1 MNIDMKSVRV
11 LERGDALLPA
21 RAKDTH
27 KGDYGRLMII
37 GGSVGYT
44 GAPAMCAKAAL
55 RAGAGLVYMGVPE
68 DIYAIECA
76 KTDEAMPFP
85 LPSDADGKISSRALP
100 ALLDRL
106 SRCDACVL
114 GPGLGRVEEQ
124 TELVRGILEGY
135 SGKLLLDAD
144 GLYAASGDLSMIDG
158 ASCWVV
164 ITPHAGEFERLA
176 GILPD
181 EPARDASEFSK
192 SFGCVTVLKGPET
205 AIAFPDAE
213 VIVSRLGNPGMA
225 TGGTGDVLAGIIG
238 GLMGQL
244 PLKKAVLAGVYIHG
258 AAGDACAEAFGE
270 YSMLPGDIIEMI
282 PEVMK
287 KLTK

>member
-68 DIYAIECA
+68 NIYAIECA

-114 GPGLGRVEEQ
+114 GPGLGR
-124 TELVRGILEGY
+124 
-135 SGKLLLDAD
+135 
-144 GLYAASGDLSMIDG
+144 
-158 ASCWVV
+158 
-164 ITPHAGEFERLA
+164 GE
-176 GILPD
+176 
-181 EPARDASEFSK
+181 
-192 SFGCVTVLKGPET
+192 
-205 AIAFPDAE
+205 
-213 VIVSRLGNPGMA
+213 
-225 TGGTGDVLAGIIG
+225 
-238 GLMGQL
+238 
-244 PLKKAVLAGVYIHG
+244 
-258 AAGDACAEAFGE
+258 
-270 YSMLPGDIIEMI
+270 
-282 PEVMK
+282 
-287 KLTK
+287 